1 MVQLPADVFNKYS
14 NITDGELLFADSLV
28 TNSSLTE
35 GCFELQINVQFRIGI
50 VLLKKPVNSKL
61 EFNAI
66 LSKRYFIADKDNM

>member
-14 NITDGELLFADSLV
+14 NFTEGELLFADSS
-28 TNSSLTE
+28 NSSLTE

-50 VLLKKPVNSKL
+50 CNFKKPVNRTL

-66 LSKRYFIADKDNM
+66 LSKRYFIADNM